1 MYISYLGRDFVHF
14 ETRVNVNERLL
25 NGGMQK
31 LVKTSSI
38 KCLINYFLFFFGTNT
53 RYFIVYC
60 VMNRSALSFSYIS
73 QEVLLSFP
81 LFGAYLQNIPR
92 DAFFIPLT

>member
-1 MYISYLGRDFVHF
+1 MSHK
-14 ETRVNVNERLL
+14 LL
-25 NGGMQK
+25 
-31 LVKTSSI
+31 S
-38 KCLINYFLFFFGTNT
+38 FFFFDTNT

-60 VMNRSALSFSYIS
+60 VMNRSARESFSYIS

>member
-1 MYISYLGRDFVHF
+1 M
-14 ETRVNVNERLL
+14 NVNKRLL
-25 NGGMQK
+25 NGGMEK

-38 KCLINYFLFFFGTNT
+38 KCLINYFLFFFFDTNT

-92 DAFFIPLT
+92 FLFRLRE

>member
-1 MYISYLGRDFVHF
+1 
-14 ETRVNVNERLL
+14 
-25 NGGMQK
+25 
-31 LVKTSSI
+31 
-38 KCLINYFLFFFGTNT
+38 
-53 RYFIVYC
+53 
-60 VMNRSALSFSYIS
+60 MNRSALSFSYIS